1 MGPIMPSLGR
11 DTDEYLRI
19 YRNRIRKTLQEFY
32 KDTYYESVYD
42 FTGNVGAVRAV
53 FQTRT
58 GYL

>member
-1 MGPIMPSLGR
+1 MPSLGR

-19 YRNRIRKTLQEFY
+19 YRNRIRKMLREFY

-42 FTGNVGAVRAV
+42 FTENEGQFGLCLKTGA
-53 FQTRT
+53 